1 MFWTL
6 FIIITITATSE
17 QTYVGVQSF
26 NDRVSCESALETREL
41 LVDEKYDFKFK
52 CLKTDSPLEKPL
64 S

>member
-6 FIIITITATSE
+6 YIIITITATSE

-41 LVDEKYDFKFK
+41 MIDNKYQFEFK
-52 CLKTDSPLEKPL
+52 CVKTDSPLK
-64 S
+64 

>member
-6 FIIITITATSE
+6 YIIITITATSE

-41 LVDEKYDFKFK
+41 MIDNKYQFEFK
-52 CLKTDSPLEKPL
+52 CLKTDSPLK
-64 S
+64 